1 MRDNGFI
8 FYSWYMRTCF
18 VALLVCNL
26 PYCWSL
32 LLDVVPQ
39 VKTWSSESSS
49 HSAPKFWKD
58 SKWPKV
64 GLHSNKDHRK
74 LFSSSTVDTEKD
86 AGFASNVGSPKTVQA
101 TTTTTAP
108 IQGRVNPL
116 AGSSTNDKEFEN
128 GVNRDHITSP
138 SVLNDIETAVSDLR
152 AQTMR
157 QSAGPVLDTPSI
169 ISEITELERESS
181 DIHRGAHSR
190 LRKETHG

>member
-39 VKTWSSESSS
+39 VKTWSSESSN
-49 HSAPKFWKD
+49 HSGPKFWKD

-86 AGFASNVGSPKTVQA
+86 AGFASNVGSPKTAQA

-108 IQGRVNPL
+108 IQERVNPL

-138 SVLNDIETAVSDLR
+138 RVLNDIET
-152 AQTMR
+152 MR
-157 QSAGPVLDTPSI
+157 QSAEPVLDTPSI
-169 ISEITELERESS
+169 ISEITEPERESS
-181 DIHRGAHSR
+181 DVHRGAHSR
-190 LRKETHG
+190 LRKETNG